1 MISGLAELRQAMSHL
16 NECREELRREG
27 VPFDEEMEVGMMIE
41 VPSAAIIADML
52 AKEVDFFSLGT
63 NDLVQYTIAADRGNE
78 HIAHLYEPTHP
89 AILRLI
95 KMTVETARAA
105 GIWVGVCGE
114 MGGDITLTP
123 LLVGLG
129 IDELSCGSAVLPRV
143 KRAVRS
149 LDAATCRK
157 LAADALAC
165 DNGAAILAMSEE
177 IARAHYGD
185 LF

>member
-1 MISGLAELRQAMSHL
+1 
-16 NECREELRREG
+16 
-27 VPFDEEMEVGMMIE
+27 MIE
-41 VPSAAIIADML
+41 VPSAVLLADAL
-52 AKEVDFFSLGT
+52 AAESDFFSVGT

-89 AILRLI
+89 AVLRLI
-95 KMTVETARAA
+95 KNTVDTAHAA

-123 LLVGLG
+123 LLIGLG
-129 IDELSCGSAVLPRV
+129 VDELSCGSAVLPRV

-149 LDAATCRK
+149 LDTAACRQ
-157 LAADALAC
+157 LAAEALAC
-165 DNGAAILAMSEE
+165 DSGVTILARSEA
-177 IARAHYGD
+177 IARAHYGE